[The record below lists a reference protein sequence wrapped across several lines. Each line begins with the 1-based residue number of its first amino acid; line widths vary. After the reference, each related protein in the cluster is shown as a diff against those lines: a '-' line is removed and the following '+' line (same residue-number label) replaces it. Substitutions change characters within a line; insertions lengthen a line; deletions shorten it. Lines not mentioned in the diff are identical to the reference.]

1 MKATLHLKLTAEDT
15 EIREL
20 LKNTATKALVA
31 GMDKGLGKLAEAVE
45 AKGGVGPLVQ
55 SLLASIVQQ
64 AKGAQSPR
72 GRVAWADGA
81 RPQTRTADGQPVA
94 LCFVLIAESGLT
106 GPLAVQ
112 LTPQWL
118 GRCATAINT
127 QLQRDVSGP
136 WPLAT
141 RAFVRVA
148 SGPTDIGPGE
158 IAFAIL
164 PSLPNAPGA
173 VAYHDVDGNAVPTA
187 FLGLDTCNTLDDVS
201 IAISHEI
208 IETVG
213 DPECDL
219 WVDDGQGNEW
229 AAELC
234 DAVESNNYTIDLG
247 DGQSPIRV
255 SDFLLPNFFAPNAPA
270 PYNFLSAIPSGR
282 VTSPSVTGSPSAPFA
297 TASGGYQI
305 KRSSGGGETQV
316 TGTIRNTKKKMHWSS
331 RTARRG
337 VKPEQVQRAAA

>member
-1 MKATLHLKLTAEDT
+1 MKATIHLKLTAEDT

-20 LKNTATKALVA
+20 AKNVAAKALVV
-31 GMDKGLGKLAEAVE
+31 GIDKGLSKLAESAE
-45 AKGGVGPLVQ
+45 KQGGIGPLLQ
-55 SLLASIVQQ
+55 SLLGTIGVQRQ
-64 AKGAQSPR
+64 AAADKPQDRRAA
-72 GRVAWADGA
+72 GRADS
-81 RPQTRTADGQPVA
+81 QPVA

-187 FLGLDTCNTLDDVS
+187 FLGRDTCNTLDDVS